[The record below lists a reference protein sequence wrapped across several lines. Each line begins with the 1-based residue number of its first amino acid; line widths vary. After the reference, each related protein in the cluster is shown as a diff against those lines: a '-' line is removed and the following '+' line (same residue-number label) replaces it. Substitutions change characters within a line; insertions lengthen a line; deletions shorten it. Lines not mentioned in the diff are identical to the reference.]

1 MLRTSCSWGADKMDV
16 LALVRVDEC
25 QPIASDDFLDVLWRT
40 AKDELAL
47 VLSCAGN
54 VGYTQHGGKP
64 QQPDENPSFHFALH
78 LMSPSHASHLQDQLA
93 GPSFEWLMES
103 HQHSHCPSSGMASLR
118 PDRALS
124 CLWPY
129 GLAERH
135 LNLLAGLAYRHVESH
150 AFGRRIL
157 RSIRIKLRVIVLA
170 DRGRLANPLIIGIRG
185 Q

>member
-1 MLRTSCSWGADKMDV
+1 MLRTSSSWGADKMDV

-93 GPSFEWLMES
+93 GPS
-103 HQHSHCPSSGMASLR
+103 
-118 PDRALS
+118 
-124 CLWPY
+124 
-129 GLAERH
+129 
-135 LNLLAGLAYRHVESH
+135 
-150 AFGRRIL
+150 
-157 RSIRIKLRVIVLA
+157 LRVVDGIASAQSLPFLGDGVSSPRSCPLLSLA
-170 DRGRLANPLIIGIRG
+170 LWAGC
-185 Q
+185 